1 MTCNVFRPRPMT
13 LRESVRLLHGHDNEY
28 RPDPKL
34 GDRNNALRK
43 ADWDRGNDA
52 PQEPMGPIF
61 MCGDIEVAMCAGQAG
76 CDYAADALC
85 DWPMGR
91 GKTCDLAL
99 CEDHAHNIAPE
110 RDLCPIHFAMWVEAT
125 RTDRLHAWPPPRRGR
140 P

>member
-1 MTCNVFRPRPMT
+1 MT
-13 LRESVRLLHGHDNEY
+13 LRESVRLLHGHDNAY

-43 ADWDRGNDA
+43 ADWDRANDA

-110 RDLCPIHFAMWVEAT
+110 RDLCAIHFAMWVEAT